1 MNKKTLQIVI
11 VIACLIV
18 AVVVLA
24 MTMRGGGG
32 QGSTPEAVEGTDG
45 QPMLA
50 PSTTTTE

>member
-1 MNKKTLQIVI
+1 MNKKTMQIVI

-32 QGSTPEAVEGTDG
+32 QGATPEAVTGEDG

-50 PSTTTTE
+50 PSTGTE